1 MSAGRVQPL
10 AFLEE
15 RLEELR
21 RRSLAREIRPVE
33 SAPGPH
39 AVIGGRDVILL
50 SSNNYLDLANDPRV
64 RRSAARAAERFG
76 AGTGGSRLTTG
87 ALELHEALE
96 ADLARFKGAEA
107 ALLFGTGHM
116 ANVGLITALCGRGDV
131 IFSDALNHASIIDG
145 CRQGR
150 ADVEIYAHN
159 DVADLRRRIRARQE
173 RGGRMRGLVV
183 TDSVFSMDGDIADV
197 PALAREAHAAG
208 LALVVDEAHATG
220 VIGRSGRGVEEHFG
234 LEGADAVLRPDAV
247 VGTLSKALG
256 SMGGFVC
263 GSRTLIEW
271 LRSTSRAFIFSTSLP
286 APCLAAAR
294 TALAILEA
302 EPERVARLRGNVA
315 LLCRLLR
322 EGGVPADTPTAILP
336 VVVGGA
342 ERALAAAR
350 LMLAAGCLAGA
361 IRHPSVPEHAA
372 RLRVTLCSGHTE
384 EDMAAAASALA
395 DALARTARHVPDGRP
410 APGISRIRALRTGER
425 G

>member
-1 MSAGRVQPL
+1 MSAGRAGPL
-10 AFLEE
+10 DFLEE
-15 RLEELR
+15 RLEDLR
-21 RRSLAREIRPVE
+21 RRSLVREIRPME

-39 AVIGGRDVILL
+39 AVLGGRDVILL

-64 RRSAARAAERFG
+64 RGSAARAAERFG
-76 AGTGGSRLTTG
+76 SGTGGSRLTTG
-87 ALELHEALE
+87 ALDLHDALE
-96 ADLARFKGAEA
+96 ADLARFKGTEA

-145 CRQGR
+145 CRQSR

-159 DVADLRRRIRARQE
+159 DAADLRRRILARRE

-220 VIGRSGRGVEEHFG
+220 VIGRRGHGVEEHFG
-234 LEGADAVLRPDAV
+234 LEGADASLRPDVV

-263 GSRTLIEW
+263 GGRTLIEW
-271 LRSTSRAFIFSTSLP
+271 LRSASRAFIFSTSLP

-294 TALAILEA
+294 TALEILEA
-302 EPERVARLRGNVA
+302 EPARVERLRGNVA
-315 LLCRLLR
+315 LLCRLLQ
-322 EGGVPADTPTAILP
+322 EGGVAAETPTAILP
-336 VVVGGA
+336 VIVGGS
-342 ERALAAAR
+342 ERALDAAR
-350 LMLAAGCLAGA
+350 RMLASGCLAGA
-361 IRHPSVPEHAA
+361 IRYPTVPENAA
-372 RLRVTLCSGHTE
+372 RLRITLCGGHTE
-384 EDMAAAASALA
+384 DDVAVAASALIS
-395 DALARTARHVPDGRP
+395 ALERTAR
-410 APGISRIRALRTGER
+410 APSG
-425 G
+425 